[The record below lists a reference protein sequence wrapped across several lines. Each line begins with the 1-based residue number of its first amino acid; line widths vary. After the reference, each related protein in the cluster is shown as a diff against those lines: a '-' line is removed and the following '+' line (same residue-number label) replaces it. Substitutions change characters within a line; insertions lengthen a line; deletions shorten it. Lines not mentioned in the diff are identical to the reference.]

1 MMQNIN
7 EITYNDELH
16 TYKLGDKILN
26 SVTQIASEICGIKPQ
41 YFKAGSAAK
50 GTDIH
55 TELARYYDQTDS
67 FSADSFTLDT
77 AAKMALFLKPEP
89 DMKTEVI
96 VWNSELTYAGT
107 CDLIR
112 IVGNKVSDIVDFKS
126 GTVNKKYCTVQL
138 SLYKLALE
146 SMGYDVSECR
156 LRVISPKGITSIDA
170 KSWKECWDM
179 QKSELEPI
187 NKNELDTIEE
197 RMKALA
203 PLVEEYNQLEEQL
216 RATLL
221 EQLELSGAT
230 QYTGRMFT
238 ATYVQPTTRVSL
250 DSKRLK
256 EEHPDIFE
264 SYSKETK
271 MKGSVKLTNIKD
283 E

>member
-1 MMQNIN
+1 MN
-7 EITYNDELH
+7 EQIRYDDNKH
-16 TYKLGDKILN
+16 TYSLGDKLLT
-26 SVTQIASEICGIKPQ
+26 SVTQIASEICNVKPQ
-41 YFKAGSAAK
+41 FFKAGSAAK

-55 TELARYYDQTDS
+55 TELARYYDTTDS
-67 FSADSFTLDT
+67 FSADDFTLDM
-77 AAKMALFLKPEP
+77 AAKMALFLKREP

-96 VWNSELTYAGT
+96 VWNSELSYAGT
-107 CDLIR
+107 CDLVR

-156 LRVISPKGITSIDA
+156 LRVISPKGITAIDA

-179 QKSELEPI
+179 QRSELEPI

-197 RMKALA
+197 RMQALA
-203 PLVEEYNQLEEQL
+203 PLVEEYNQLEKQL
-216 RATLL
+216 RETLL

-230 QYTGRMFT
+230 QYTGRLFV

-264 SYSKETK
+264 SYAKETK
-271 MKGSVKLTNIKD
+271 VAGSIKLMNKKD
-283 E
+283 

>member
-1 MMQNIN
+1 MN
-7 EITYNDELH
+7 EQIKYDDTLH
-16 TYKLGDKILN
+16 TYSLGDKLLT

-41 YFKAGSAAK
+41 FFKAGAAAK

-55 TELARYYDQTDS
+55 TELGRYYDPTDD
-67 FSADSFTLDT
+67 FSANDFTLDT
-77 AAKMALFLKPEP
+77 AAKMATFLKREV
-89 DMKTEVI
+89 DMRTEVI
-96 VWNSELTYAGT
+96 VWNTELNYAGT
-107 CDLIR
+107 CDLVR
-112 IVGNKVSDIVDFKS
+112 VVGNKVSDIVDFKS
-126 GTVNKKYCTVQL
+126 GSVNKKYCTVQL

-156 LRVISPKGITSIDA
+156 LRVISPKGITVIDA
-170 KSWKECWDM
+170 LTWKQCWDL
-179 QKSELEPI
+179 QRSELEPI
-187 NKNELDTIEE
+187 DKNELDTIEE

-203 PLVEEYNQLEEQL
+203 PLVEEYKQLEDQL
-216 RATLL
+216 RTSLL

-230 QYTGRMFT
+230 QYTGRMFV

-256 EEHPDIFE
+256 EEHPDIYE

-271 MKGSVKLTNIKD
+271 VSGTVKLNEIKD

>member
-1 MMQNIN
+1 MNEQIIYNEQN
-7 EITYNDELH
+7 H
-16 TYKLGDKILN
+16 SYKLGDKDLI

-41 YFKAGSAAK
+41 FFKAGAAAK

-55 TELARYYDQTDS
+55 TELARYYDTTDS
-67 FSADSFTLDT
+67 FSADDFTLED
-77 AAKMALFLKPEP
+77 AAKMALFLKREP

-96 VWNSELTYAGT
+96 VFNEGLSYAGT
-107 CDLIR
+107 CDLVR

-146 SMGYDVSECR
+146 SMGYDVSDCR
-156 LRVISPKGITSIDA
+156 LRVISPKGITIIEGL
-170 KSWKECWDM
+170 SWKDCWNL
-179 QKSELEPI
+179 QRSELDPV

-203 PLVEEYNQLEEQL
+203 PLVEEYKQLEDQL
-216 RATLL
+216 RTSLL

-238 ATYVQPTTRVSL
+238 ATYVKPTTRVSL
-250 DSKRLK
+250 DSKRLQ
-256 EEHPDIFE
+256 EEQPEIYA
-264 SYSKETK
+264 SYIKETQV
-271 MKGSVKLTNIKD
+271 KGTVKLNEIKD
-283 E
+283 

>member
-1 MMQNIN
+1 MKMN
-7 EITYNDELH
+7 ELIKFNDETH
-16 TYKLGDKILN
+16 TYTLGDKLLT
-26 SVTQIASEICGIKPQ
+26 SVTQIASEICNVKPQ
-41 YFKAGSAAK
+41 FFKASSAAK

-55 TELARYYDQTDS
+55 TELARYYDTTDS
-67 FSADSFTLDT
+67 FSADDFTLDT
-77 AAKMALFLKPEP
+77 AAKMALFLKRES

-96 VWNSELTYAGT
+96 VWNSELNYAGT
-107 CDLIR
+107 CDLVR

-126 GTVNKKYCTVQL
+126 GSVNKKYCTVQL

-156 LRVISPKGITSIDA
+156 LRVISPKGITSIEA

-179 QKSELEPI
+179 QRSELEPI

-197 RMKALA
+197 RMQALA
-203 PLVEEYNQLEEQL
+203 PLVEEYKQLEEQL
-216 RATLL
+216 RTNLL

-230 QYTGRMFT
+230 QYTGRMFV

-264 SYSKETK
+264 SYAKETK
-271 MKGSVKLTNIKD
+271 VGGSIKLMNKKD
-283 E
+283 

>member
-1 MMQNIN
+1 MKEQIVYN
-7 EITYNDELH
+7 EEHH
-16 TYKLGDKILN
+16 TYTLGDKLLT

-41 YFKAGSAAK
+41 FFKAGAAAK

-55 TELARYYDQTDS
+55 TELGRYYDPTDN
-67 FSADSFTLDT
+67 FSADDFTFED
-77 AAKMALFLKPEP
+77 AAKMALFLKREP

-96 VWNSELTYAGT
+96 VYNSGLSYAGT
-107 CDLIR
+107 CDLVR
-112 IVGNKVSDIVDFKS
+112 VVGNKVSDIIDFKS

-138 SLYKLALE
+138 SLYKLALK

-170 KSWKECWDM
+170 LSWKECWDL
-179 QKSELEPI
+179 QRSELDPI

-203 PLVEEYNQLEEQL
+203 PLVEEYKQLEEQL
-216 RATLL
+216 RTSLL

-238 ATYVQPTTRVSL
+238 ATYVKPTTRVSL
-250 DSKRLK
+250 DSKRLQ
-256 EEHPDIFE
+256 EEQPEIYA
-264 SYSKETK
+264 SYIKETK
-271 MKGSVKLTNIKD
+271 VKGTIKLNEIKG
-283 E
+283 

>member
-1 MMQNIN
+1 MN
-7 EITYNDELH
+7 ESIVYNDNLH
-16 TYKLGDKILN
+16 TYSLGDKLLT
-26 SVTQIASEICGIKPQ
+26 SVTQIASEICGVKPQ
-41 YFKAGSAAK
+41 YFKAGAAAK

-55 TELARYYDQTDS
+55 TELARYYDTTDK
-67 FSADSFTLDT
+67 FSADDFTMDT
-77 AAKMALFLKPEP
+77 AAKMAVFLKPEP

-96 VWNSELTYAGT
+96 VWNTELNYAGT

-126 GTVNKKYCTVQL
+126 GTVNKKYCTIQL

-170 KSWKECWDM
+170 KTWKECWDM
-179 QKSELEPI
+179 QRSELEPAD
-187 NKNELDTIEE
+187 KYELDAIEE

-203 PLVEEYNQLEEQL
+203 PLVEEYKQLEEQL
-216 RATLL
+216 RTSLL

-230 QYTGRMFT
+230 QYTGRMFV
-238 ATYVQPTTRVSL
+238 ATYVQPTTRVTL

-264 SYSKETK
+264 SYAKETK
-271 MKGSVKLTNIKD
+271 VKGTIKLNEIKD